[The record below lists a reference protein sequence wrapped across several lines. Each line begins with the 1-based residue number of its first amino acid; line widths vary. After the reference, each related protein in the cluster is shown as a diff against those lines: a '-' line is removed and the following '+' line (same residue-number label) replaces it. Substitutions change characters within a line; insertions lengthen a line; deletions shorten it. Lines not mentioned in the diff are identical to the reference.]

1 MTYANF
7 KDMVVGYL
15 NRPAANVVT
24 TGAQDLVLLA
34 MNDARRSAQRE
45 YDFEMLSTQAFV
57 SLSMIPKSLLTDFK
71 TTPALST
78 TLVVKRVDALW
89 EYGSTTVGATT
100 VYYPTKSI
108 EFRRRMAL
116 RAHVPSD
123 PNSSALSAPTVREFA
138 YIQGTN
144 IAHTS
149 LTTATTIM
157 ADVIEFM
164 PDHAGAGVEDIWLV
178 YFTDWLKWA
187 TLANLNVWL
196 KDSERTVIDQT
207 AFSIAW
213 KNVKSFDARQAHST
227 DDLTLD

>member
-15 NRPAANVVT
+15 NRAAAAVVT
-24 TGAQDLVLLA
+24 VGAQDLVLLA
-34 MNDARRSAQRE
+34 MNDARRIAQRS
-45 YDFEMLSTQAFV
+45 YDFEMLSTTAFV
-57 SLSMIPKSLLTDFK
+57 SLSMIPKSMLTDFK

-78 TLVVKRVDALW
+78 TTIVKRIDALW

-108 EFRRRMAL
+108 EFRRKMSL
-116 RAHVPSD
+116 RNHVPSD
-123 PNSSALSAPTVREFA
+123 PNSAALSAPTIREFA
-138 YIQGTN
+138 YVQGVN

-149 LTTATTIM
+149 LTTATTVM

-164 PDHAGAGVEDIWLV
+164 PEHAGGSVEDIWLV

-196 KDSERTVIDQT
+196 KDSERTVID
-207 AFSIAW
+207 ANLINASWAG
-213 KNVKSFDARQAHST
+213 VKSFDARQAHST
-227 DDLTLD
+227 DDLSLD